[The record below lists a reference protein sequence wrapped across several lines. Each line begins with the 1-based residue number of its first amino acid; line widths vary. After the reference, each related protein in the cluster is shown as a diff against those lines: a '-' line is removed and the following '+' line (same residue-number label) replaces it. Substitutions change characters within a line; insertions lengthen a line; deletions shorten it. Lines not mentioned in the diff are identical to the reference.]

1 MAQLT
6 NDIYIIL
13 DMIGTFVFAVSGA
26 VAARQRGLDVFGIF
40 AIAFTTAC
48 GGGSIRDLCIG
59 AIPPSGLTHLP
70 YLLTAF
76 AAALISMV
84 LYSWVN
90 ILTHPVLIFD
100 AVGLSTFAVAG
111 TQKVLA
117 FGFNY
122 EMAILLGITTAV
134 GGGVLRDVLLGRV
147 PIILRREIYA
157 SAALAGAVIVVVG
170 KHFDFHVDIISA
182 IALIVCFGMRFL
194 ALHYHWNLPAFGL
207 NKNK

>member
-1 MAQLT
+1 MYKIKLKFEETPMIFLRKGSMVDRNQLT

-48 GGGSIRDLCIG
+48 GGGIIRDLCIG

-111 TQKVLA
+111 TQNVLA

-122 EMAILLGITTAV
+122 EMAILL
-134 GGGVLRDVLLGRV
+134 
-147 PIILRREIYA
+147 
-157 SAALAGAVIVVVG
+157 
-170 KHFDFHVDIISA
+170 
-182 IALIVCFGMRFL
+182 
-194 ALHYHWNLPAFGL
+194 
-207 NKNK
+207 